1 MKLRTMLNYS
11 DHLKA
16 VLYPDSFLE
25 VMENVEKRHCQTIQH
40 FSYKCER
47 NRNDAG
53 FPYGNTIPTELQFTV
68 KLGLPDDG
76 KVFYQQMQQNEP
88 FDHTFIFNATFDQN
102 DRLSSYEDAMVVN
115 GYVVD
120 VKEDYDATVTEDGTV
135 QQILIQVTLL
145 LSSITYVG
153 KDDNSKILEI
163 THN

>member
-1 MKLRTMLNYS
+1 
-11 DHLKA
+11 
-16 VLYPDSFLE
+16 
-25 VMENVEKRHCQTIQH
+25 
-40 FSYKCER
+40 
-47 NRNDAG
+47 
-53 FPYGNTIPTELQFTV
+53 
-68 KLGLPDDG
+68 
-76 KVFYQQMQQNEP
+76 
-88 FDHTFIFNATFDQN
+88 
-102 DRLSSYEDAMVVN
+102 MVVK

>member
-1 MKLRTMLNYS
+1 MLYYS

-68 KLGLPDDG
+68 KLGSPDDG

-115 GYVVD
+115 GYVID
-120 VKEDYDATVTEDGTV
+120 VEDDFTNAPTSEGSTE
-135 QQILIQVTLL
+135 QMLIHVKLL
-145 LSSITYVG
+145 VANIAYIGVNG
-153 KDDNSKILEI
+153 DRYIEI
-163 THN
+163 SRKVSR